1 MVPCDEMGQGD
12 LVVVEAEPSGS
23 VVDLVVAGGL
33 ASRDRGCKRHF
44 NKLSIGV
51 VSQSSVQIVPHCRIS
66 IGCIAGDLATFDVDC
81 EGSVKLRVWIIVQND
96 ADVVG
101 HISIGHEIRV

>member
-1 MVPCDEMGQGD
+1 MRECNF
-12 LVVVEAEPSGS
+12 VVVEAEPSGS

-51 VSQSSVQIVPHCRIS
+51 VSQSSVQIVPDCGIS

-81 EGSVKLRVWIIVQND
+81 KSSVELGVWIVVQND